1 MTWSTNCSQGYTDEP
16 VKKIIMGVEEARMVK
31 LDRWKLFV
39 EKNDDALRITNDEE
53 VENTCLFLY
62 KARMSELFDKVPN
75 LFIRFLFLTTTT
87 IENAQ

>member
-1 MTWSTNCSQGYTDEP
+1 
-16 VKKIIMGVEEARMVK
+16 MVK

-53 VENTCLFLY
+53 VENTCLFLVQG
-62 KARMSELFDKVPN
+62 KDVGTFDKVPN